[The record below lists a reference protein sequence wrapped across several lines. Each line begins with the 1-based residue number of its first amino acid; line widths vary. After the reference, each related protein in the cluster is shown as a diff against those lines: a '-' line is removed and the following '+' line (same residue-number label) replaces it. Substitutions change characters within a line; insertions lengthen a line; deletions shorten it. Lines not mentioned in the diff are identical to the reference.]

1 MNFYKKILLINNQTH
16 FIDDLINILSA
27 HQMEIIDFQKV
38 QPENIQGFDC
48 VILSGGGTAGEVSEN
63 EVLYENEIKI
73 VREANIPI
81 FGICEGFQVIGAAY
95 QSDFQTFK
103 PYRKGV
109 NKIQVLVDDPIFQ
122 GLKKLELRVFEYHHI
137 AISRL
142 SDDLVSLAVSQDG
155 IEVMKHK
162 NKLIY
167 GVQFHPEELKDGN
180 NGHTIL
186 KNFLSM
192 I

>member
-1 MNFYKKILLINNQTH
+1 MNIQKKILLLNNGTH
-16 FIDDLINILSA
+16 FIDDLVNVLSE
-27 HQMEIIDFQKV
+27 HQIKLIDFQKIQLENV
-38 QPENIQGFDC
+38 QDFDC
-48 VILSGGGTAGEVSEN
+48 VILSGGGTVGEVSEN
-63 EVLYENEIKI
+63 ELLYENEIKI
-73 VREANIPI
+73 VREANKPI

-95 QSDFQTFK
+95 HSEFHILK
-103 PYRKGV
+103 SYRTGV
-109 NKIQVLVDDPIFQ
+109 NKIHILIDDPIFQ
-122 GLKKLELRVFEYHHI
+122 DLKKIELRVFEYHHI
-137 AISRL
+137 AITRQ
-142 SDDLVSLAVSQDG
+142 SDDLVSLAASQDG

-180 NGHTIL
+180 DGHTIL

>member
-1 MNFYKKILLINNQTH
+1 MNIQKKILLLNNGTH
-16 FIDDLINILSA
+16 FIDDLVNVLSE
-27 HQMEIIDFQKV
+27 HQIKLIDFQKIQLENV
-38 QPENIQGFDC
+38 QDFDC
-48 VILSGGGTAGEVSEN
+48 VILSGGGTVGEVSEN
-63 EVLYENEIKI
+63 ELLYENEIKI
-73 VREANIPI
+73 VREANKPI

-95 QSDFQTFK
+95 HSEFHILK
-103 PYRKGV
+103 SYRTGV
-109 NKIQVLVDDPIFQ
+109 NKIHVLIDDPIFQ
-122 GLKKLELRVFEYHHI
+122 DLKKIELRVFEYHHI
-137 AISRL
+137 SITRQ
-142 SDDLVSLAVSQDG
+142 SDELVSLAVSEDG

-180 NGHTIL
+180 DGHTIL